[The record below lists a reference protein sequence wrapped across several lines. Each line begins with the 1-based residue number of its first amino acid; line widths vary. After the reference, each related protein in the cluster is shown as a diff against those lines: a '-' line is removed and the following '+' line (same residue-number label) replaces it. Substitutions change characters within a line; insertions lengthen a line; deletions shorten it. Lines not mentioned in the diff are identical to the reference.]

1 MDFFGIH
8 TNQLQ
13 IKCELKWKPLT
24 SDVNTLIIMF
34 PQCYVVATV
43 AVASQSRIIS
53 SKTYQQQLR
62 GLAYPSGHS
71 VYNKPNQWR
80 SHNMTHRIQ
89 MCQTPSDVV
98 DVGHPERSYIHP
110 LKALCH
116 SVSTRGT
123 SKHHTGVCNIFVDL
137 YRHYKLLQKMLPQL

>member
-1 MDFFGIH
+1 MSIH
-8 TNQLQ
+8 SSSCFL
-13 IKCELKWKPLT
+13 
-24 SDVNTLIIMF
+24 SVTL
-34 PQCYVVATV
+34 YATV
-43 AVASQSRIIS
+43 AVASHSRIIF

-62 GLAYPSGHS
+62 GLAYPSGHL

-98 DVGHPERSYIHP
+98 DVGYPERSYIHP

-123 SKHHTGVCNIFVDL
+123 SKKITQVCVIFWL
-137 YRHYKLLQKMLPQL
+137 ICIGIISCCRRCFHNFKHRF